1 MAAAIVLGCVGAA
14 SANVG
19 GGGAG
24 GGGAAVPDVPAEM
37 AAQPA
42 SADQGMGS
50 GAGAGAG
57 GATDTAAEAPVEMAG
72 AGDGNAT
79 VATAEAPVAMPGAL
93 DAVAPIA
100 AVATVT
106 DAAAFA
112 LVAPDYTLY
121 PGVDYGPTTVPPPTV
136 PIVDIVD
143 GGFTTVDAA
152 ECAIQCSMTIGC
164 NSASYYG
171 DNAVELWP
179 GAHLIPL

>member
-57 GATDTAAEAPVEMAG
+57 GATDTA
-72 AGDGNAT
+72 
-79 VATAEAPVAMPGAL
+79 AEAPVAMPGAL